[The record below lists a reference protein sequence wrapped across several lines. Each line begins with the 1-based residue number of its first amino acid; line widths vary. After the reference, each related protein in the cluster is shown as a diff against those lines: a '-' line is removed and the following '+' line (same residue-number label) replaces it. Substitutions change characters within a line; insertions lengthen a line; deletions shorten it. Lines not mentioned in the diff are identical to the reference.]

1 MKTFK
6 AMIAE
11 DEQFALEELTYMLEQ
26 EEDIELCPSAVNGQ
40 QVLELY
46 FKHKPDVLFLDIEIP
61 IITGVEVAKEILR
74 STDEPPLF
82 VFTTAYDEYAI
93 EAFEVEAIDYLLK
106 PFDIARLQ
114 QALKRIRK
122 HIYKKDEAKVN
133 NDKLLITNS
142 EKMIVVSP
150 DEIVY
155 AVTNQDH
162 QNPYDAYDGRKQHDD
177 KRAGKRV
184 EKLSL
189 HPYASELSR
198 QSKLRRGNRALVQRR
213 VQHHIERNEKYGH
226 STEQK
231 CPQKIFRHV
240 SKRIKPLSKAIVL
253 FSHKNKHG
261 KTLSYSRCER
271 FHIWLFFMLFLRHF
285 KYEK

>member
-1 MKTFK
+1 MRVMCMKTFK

-93 EAFEVEAIDYLLK
+93 EAFEVEAVDYLLK

-155 AVTNQDH
+155 AVTNQGTIKIH
-162 QNPYDAYDGRKQHDD
+162 TTHTTVESNMTIKELENALKSYPFIRTHRSYLVNLNYVEEIEPWFNGAYNIILKGMKNT
-177 KRAGKRV
+177 V
-184 EKLSL
+184 I
-189 HPYASELSR
+189 PLSR
-198 QSKLRRGNRALVQRR
+198 NARK
-213 VQHHIERNEKYGH
+213 K
-226 STEQK
+226 
-231 CPQKIFRHV
+231 
-240 SKRIKPLSKAIVL
+240 
-253 FSHKNKHG
+253 
-261 KTLSYSRCER
+261 
-271 FHIWLFFMLFLRHF
+271 FFDMFPNV
-285 KYEK
+285 